1 MRTPGH
7 QWRSSRESGF
17 TLIEVLVSLVILGL
31 ILAYLPSSVR
41 FVRGT
46 WEATQR
52 LDRQAG
58 QEGGKDFILARL
70 SEALPLYEPSGGRVP
85 RLLFSGGPQTLSFVA
100 PSQNGPVGA
109 GLYHFELRQRPSGA
123 GVALVALLRPYG
135 VRPDETPA
143 EEHVLVED
151 TASISFR
158 YLGRMERLGA
168 ARWSESWTRPDALP
182 DAVELT
188 VTSNRRGAPPV
199 RTLLVELRLRSQS

>member
-1 MRTPGH
+1 MRPPGH

-70 SEALPLYEPSGGRVP
+70 SEALPLYDTSGGRVP
-85 RLLFSGGPQTLSFVA
+85 RLLFSGGPQALSFVA
-100 PSQNGPVGA
+100 PSQNGPAGS
-109 GLYHFELRQRPSGA
+109 GLYRFELTQRPSGA
-123 GVALVALLRPYG
+123 GVALLALLRPYG
-135 VRPDETPA
+135 ALPDDPPA

-151 TASISFR
+151 AASISFR

-168 ARWSESWTRPDALP
+168 ARWSESWTRPDSLP

-188 VTSNRRGAPPV
+188 VTSNGRGAPPV
-199 RTLLVELRLRSQS
+199 RTLLVELRLRPQS